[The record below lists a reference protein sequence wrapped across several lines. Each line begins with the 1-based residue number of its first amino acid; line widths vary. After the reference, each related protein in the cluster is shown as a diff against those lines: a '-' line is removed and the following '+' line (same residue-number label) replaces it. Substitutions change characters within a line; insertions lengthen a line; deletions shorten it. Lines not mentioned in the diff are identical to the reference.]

1 MLQVRDVALSYGGV
15 RALDGV
21 SLDVPARQ
29 ITTVVGSN
37 GAGKS
42 SLMKAIA
49 GLERPSAGTITLEG
63 ESLLGLTPSE
73 IVARGLA
80 LVPEGRELFARM
92 SVLENL
98 MVGATL
104 VRSAAA
110 RRSSMERVLALF
122 PVLAQKLGAMAGSMS
137 GGEQQMLA
145 FGRALMAEPR
155 VLLLDE
161 PSIGLAPIIEEQLM
175 ASIREVSQH
184 LGMAVLLVEQNAMLA
199 LESSHQAYVLEL
211 GRVVRQGPSPD
222 LVNDPAII
230 ASYLGG

>member
-1 MLQVRDVALSYGGV
+1 MLQIRDVALNYGGV

-21 SLDVPARQ
+21 SLDVPERQ

-49 GLERPSAGTITLEG
+49 GLERPATGTILLEG
-63 ESLLGLTPSE
+63 ESLLGMTPSE

-80 LVPEGRELFARM
+80 LVPEGRELFPRM

-110 RRSSMERVLALF
+110 RRSSMDRVLALF
-122 PVLAQKLGAMAGSMS
+122 PVLARKLGAIAGSMS

-161 PSIGLAPIIEEQLM
+161 PSIGLAPLIEEQLM
-175 ASIREVSQH
+175 ASIREVSQQ

-211 GRVVRQGPSPD
+211 GRVVRQGPSAE
-222 LVNDPAII
+222 LIHDPGII

>member
-1 MLQVRDVALSYGGV
+1 MLQVKEVALSYGGV

-49 GLERPSAGTITLEG
+49 GLERPSAGTITLDG
-63 ESLLGLTPSE
+63 ESLMGLTPSA

-80 LVPEGRELFARM
+80 LVPEGRELFPRM
-92 SVLENL
+92 TVLENL

-104 VRSAAA
+104 IRSAVA
-110 RRSSMERVLALF
+110 RRASMDRVLALF
-122 PVLAQKLGAMAGSMS
+122 PVLERKLGAMAGSMS

-175 ASIREVSQH
+175 ASIREVSQQ

-199 LESSHQAYVLEL
+199 LESSHQAYVLDL
-211 GRVVRQGPSPD
+211 GRVVQQGPSAD
-222 LVNDPAII
+222 LIHDPAII

>member
-1 MLQVRDVALSYGGV
+1 MLQVRDLALAYGGV

-49 GLERPSAGTITLEG
+49 GLERPSAGTITLDG
-63 ESLLGLTPSE
+63 ESLLGLAPSA
-73 IVARGLA
+73 IVARGVA
-80 LVPEGRELFARM
+80 LVPEGRELFPRM

-98 MVGATL
+98 LVGATL

-110 RRSSMERVLALF
+110 RRTSIDRVLALF
-122 PVLAQKLGAMAGSMS
+122 PVLARKLSEMAGSMS

-161 PSIGLAPIIEEQLM
+161 PSIGLAPMIEEQLM
-175 ASIREVSQH
+175 ASIREVSQQ
-184 LGMAVLLVEQNAMLA
+184 LGMSVLLVEQNAILA
-199 LESSHQAYVLEL
+199 LEASQHAYVLEL
-211 GRVVRQGPSPD
+211 GRMVSHGLSAE
-222 LVNDPAII
+222 LIHDPGII

>member
-1 MLQVRDVALSYGGV
+1 M
-15 RALDGV
+15 
-21 SLDVPARQ
+21 
-29 ITTVVGSN
+29 
-37 GAGKS
+37 
-42 SLMKAIA
+42 
-49 GLERPSAGTITLEG
+49 
-63 ESLLGLTPSE
+63 
-73 IVARGLA
+73 ARGLA
-80 LVPEGRELFARM
+80 LVPEGRELFPRM
-92 SVLENL
+92 SVRENL

-104 VRSAAA
+104 VRRAAT
-110 RRSSMERVLALF
+110 RRTSMERVLALF
-122 PVLAQKLGAMAGSMS
+122 PALARKLGAMAGSMS

-175 ASIREVSQH
+175 ASIREVSQQ

-211 GRVVRQGPSPD
+211 GRVVQQGPSAD
-222 LVNDPAII
+222 LIHDPAII

>member
-1 MLQVRDVALSYGGV
+1 MLQVRDVTLSYGGV
-15 RALDGV
+15 QALDGV
-21 SLDVPARQ
+21 SLDVSTQQ

-42 SLMKAIA
+42 SLMKVIA
-49 GLERPSAGTITLEG
+49 GLERPSEGNILLDG
-63 ESLLGLTPSE
+63 ESLLGLNPSE

-80 LVPEGRELFARM
+80 LVPEGRELFPRM

-110 RRSSMERVLALF
+110 RHRSMDRVLALF
-122 PVLAQKLGAMAGSMS
+122 PVLARKLGAMAGSMS

-161 PSIGLAPIIEEQLM
+161 PSIGLASIIEEQLM
-175 ASIREVSQH
+175 ASIREVSQQ

-199 LESSHQAYVLEL
+199 LESSQHAYVLEL
-211 GRVVRQGPSPD
+211 GRVVREGPSAE
-222 LVNDPAII
+222 LIHDPGIV